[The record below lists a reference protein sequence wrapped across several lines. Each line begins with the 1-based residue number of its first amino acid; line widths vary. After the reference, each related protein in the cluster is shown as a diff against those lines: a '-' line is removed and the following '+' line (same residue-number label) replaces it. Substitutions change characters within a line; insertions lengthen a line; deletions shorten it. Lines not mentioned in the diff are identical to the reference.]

1 MKSRFALLGFTF
13 AVMLAGCQEK
23 PKEIAKQDRP
33 VLVQEVAFETRVQ
46 ERTFVA
52 TIRPRVETDLGF
64 RVPGKVARRLVN
76 VGDAVMAG
84 QPLMVLDATDLRLQA
99 EQAEAE
105 NRAADAALAQA
116 GAELGRLSAL
126 RGLGWSTA
134 AAFDRQNAA
143 VEEARGRAARA
154 ERALS
159 LARNALSYATL
170 RADADGIVAAMLA
183 EPGQVL
189 AAGQAAARVAGS
201 AEKEAVV
208 AIPEAGI
215 GQVRE
220 AAASL
225 TLWSSPDHRYDASLR
240 ELSAS
245 ADPVTRTY
253 LARFALPGADDRV
266 KLGMSATVTLQG
278 KGGDRIARLPLSA
291 LFNQGGGP
299 AMWVIGAEGRPSLRP
314 VEVAAYE
321 SRDVLVRAGLDPGDR
336 VVTLGVQKL
345 DAGQRV
351 RIVQALQ
358 F

>member
-1 MKSRFALLGFTF
+1 MHSRSTLLG
-13 AVMLAGCQEK
+13 LALVAGLAACQEK
-23 PKEIAKQDRP
+23 PTAAAKPDRP
-33 VLVQEVAFETRVQ
+33 VLVQEVAFEARVQ

-64 RVPGKVARRLVN
+64 RVPGKVAQRLVN
-76 VGDAVMAG
+76 AGDRVQAG
-84 QPLMVLDATDLRLQA
+84 QSLMILDATDLRLQA

-105 NRAADAALAQA
+105 NRAAGAALSQAQS
-116 GAELGRLSAL
+116 ELDRLSAL
-126 RGLGWSTA
+126 RGQGWSTA

-170 RADADGIVAAMLA
+170 RADADGVVTAMLA

-189 AAGQAAARVAGS
+189 AAGQAAVRVAGS

-208 AIPEAGI
+208 AIPEAQI

-220 AAASL
+220 AVASL
-225 TLWSSPDHRYDASLR
+225 TLWSSPDHRYEAALR

-245 ADPVTRTY
+245 ADPATRTY
-253 LARFALPGADDRV
+253 LARFAIPGADDRV
-266 KLGMSATVTLQG
+266 QLGMSATVTLREE
-278 KGGDRIARLPLSA
+278 GGDRVARLPLSA

-299 AMWVIGAEGRPSLRP
+299 AMWVVDADGQPSLRP
-314 VEVAAYE
+314 VEVAVYE
-321 SRDVLVRAGLDPGDR
+321 SRDVLVRTGLSPGDR

-345 DAGQRV
+345 DASQRV

>member
-1 MKSRFALLGFTF
+1 MHSRPLLLGLSLAALL
-13 AVMLAGCQEK
+13 AACQEK
-23 PKEIAKQDRP
+23 PKEAAKPDRP
-33 VLVQEVAFETRVQ
+33 VLVQEVAFEARVQ

-76 VGDAVMAG
+76 AGDAVTAG
-84 QPLMVLDATDLRLQA
+84 QPLMVLDATDLRLQV

-105 NRAADAALAQA
+105 GRAAEAALTQA
-116 GAELGRLSAL
+116 VAELGRLQAL
-126 RGLGWSTA
+126 RGQGWSTA
-134 AAFDRQNAA
+134 AAYERQTAA
-143 VEEARGRAARA
+143 TEEARGRTARA

-159 LARNALSYATL
+159 LARNALSYAIL
-170 RADADGIVAAMLA
+170 RADADGVVTAVLA
-183 EPGQVL
+183 EPGQVV
-189 AAGQAAARVAGS
+189 AAGQATARVAGS

-215 GQVRE
+215 GQLRE
-220 AAASL
+220 AEASL
-225 TLWSSPDHRYDASLR
+225 TLWSSPDHRYEARLR

-245 ADPVTRTY
+245 ADPATRTY

-266 KLGMSATVTLQG
+266 QLGMSATVTLRE

-291 LFNQGGGP
+291 LFNGGGGP
-299 AMWVIGAEGRPSLRP
+299 AMWVVDADGRPALRP

-321 SRDVLVRAGLDPGDR
+321 SRDVLVRTGLNPGDR

-351 RIVQALQ
+351 RIVQALE